1 MEASSST
8 TIVVKWREPA
18 EPNGVIQNYL
28 IEYGTSSNKKPTE
41 KEVTARTFR
50 FTLTGLEK
58 FTTYYIKVRG
68 KTSERGNASEILDAT
83 TFEDRKCVFFSLI
96 YRCLGYEFLFK
107 HIGVILI

>member
-8 TIVVKWREPA
+8 TIGVKWREPA
-18 EPNGVIQNYL
+18 ERNGVIQNYL
-28 IEYGTSSNKKPTE
+28 IEYGTSSNHQPTE
-41 KEVTARTFR
+41 KEVTNRTFQ
-50 FTLTGLEK
+50 FTLAGLEK

-68 KTSERGNASEILDAT
+68 KTSKKGNASEVLNAT

-96 YRCLGYEFLFK
+96 YRCLGYAFLFK